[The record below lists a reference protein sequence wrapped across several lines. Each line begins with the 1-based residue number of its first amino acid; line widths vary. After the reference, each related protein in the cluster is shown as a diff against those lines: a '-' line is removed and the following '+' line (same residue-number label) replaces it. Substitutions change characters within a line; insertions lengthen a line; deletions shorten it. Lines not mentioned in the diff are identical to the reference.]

1 MTPHPLRNRYVRDE
15 QSLDSPITEL
25 GSPDDYH
32 DSEKINSGMR
42 DVSRRTAHAAAM
54 ERAIASLMSQTPM
67 EVDQIGRLTLRDLP
81 EGTAKAALLRR
92 RFDIGLSNCPN
103 SRVLVDDAESAGA
116 VSAVTNTRTPSIL
129 AP

>member
-1 MTPHPLRNRYVRDE
+1 MTPHPLRNRNVRDE

-25 GSPDDYH
+25 GSLDDH
-32 DSEKINSGMR
+32 RDSEKVNTGMR
-42 DVSRRTAHAAAM
+42 DVFRRKAHAAAM
-54 ERAIASLMSQTPM
+54 ERAIGSLLRQTPM

-81 EGTAKAALLRR
+81 EGKAKAALLRR

-103 SRVLVDDAESAGA
+103 SRVLVDVESAGT
-116 VSAVTNTRTPSIL
+116 VPVVTNTSTPSIL

>member
-1 MTPHPLRNRYVRDE
+1 MTPHPLRNRNVRDE

-25 GSPDDYH
+25 GSPDDH
-32 DSEKINSGMR
+32 RDSEKANTGTR
-42 DVSRRTAHAAAM
+42 DVFRRKAHAAAM
-54 ERAIASLMSQTPM
+54 ERAIGSLLRQTPM

-81 EGTAKAALLRR
+81 EGKAKAALLRR

-103 SRVLVDDAESAGA
+103 SRVLVDVESAGT
-116 VSAVTNTRTPSIL
+116 VPVVTNTSTPSIL